1 MKKML
6 TVCSIVCFMLFS
18 IVGIVSAENQD
29 EYTHIGSYYK
39 NALTGEERFIPSQEV
54 LSINSLQSGG
64 SSPGYFPNGLEAL
77 EIQGVIG
84 SEDRQVIT
92 NTKVGPYISTC
103 YIEAYWGNT
112 SYRGSGFM
120 IGPNAVV
127 TSGHVI
133 YNSSLGGWP
142 TSCKVW
148 PARDGD
154 NKYYESHA
162 IAYEAGGNYV
172 NNNDNQDD

>member
-1 MKKML
+1 M
-6 TVCSIVCFMLFS
+6 
-18 IVGIVSAENQD
+18 
-29 EYTHIGSYYK
+29 
-39 NALTGEERFIPSQEV
+39 
-54 LSINSLQSGG
+54 
-64 SSPGYFPNGLEAL
+64 
-77 EIQGVIG
+77 
-84 SEDRQVIT
+84 IT

-154 NKYYESHA
+154 NNITNHMPSHMKQVVTMS
-162 IAYEAGGNYV
+162 IIMIIKMTREL
-172 NNNDNQDD
+172 